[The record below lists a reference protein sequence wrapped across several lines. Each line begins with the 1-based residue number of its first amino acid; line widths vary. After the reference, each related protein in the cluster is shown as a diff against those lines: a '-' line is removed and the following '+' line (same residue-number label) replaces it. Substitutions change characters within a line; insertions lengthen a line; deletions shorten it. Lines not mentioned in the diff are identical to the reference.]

1 MKPAPNS
8 SEDLQKA
15 IAQWRK
21 RHQIREDEAILL
33 CLELFQIHQQHWD
46 ELRRRE
52 LPSFAELR
60 DNLNQLRSSTILVRR
75 EAAALLDE
83 LRRYESGRKLT
94 APSVAG
100 VIATGIIAVA
110 TGILIGKFLL

>member
-1 MKPAPNS
+1 MKPASNS

-21 RHQIREDEAILL
+21 RHHIREDEAILL

-52 LPSFAELR
+52 FPSFAEFR
-60 DNLNQLRSSTILVRR
+60 DNLSQLRSTTILVRR
-75 EAAALLDE
+75 DAAALLDE
-83 LRRYESGRKLT
+83 LRRHEGGRKLT

-100 VIATGIIAVA
+100 VIATGIFAVVA
-110 TGILIGKFLL
+110 GILIGKFLL